1 MIDINEDPI
10 PVKKVKPEKVGHCRS
25 QASIS
30 SIMPSAVF
38 LEASMPTDNSL
49 PEPKSSHGGSWFTN
63 NDLPVILLSNRKWLK
78 KVLLTLLLWLG
89 DQPNVWSV
97 PERDLI
103 LALQEIIKVIIPEFT
118 DLQDIHPNMLIF
130 CLVTL
135 SFLILDITIL
145 TTM

>member
-1 MIDINEDPI
+1 M
-10 PVKKVKPEKVGHCRS
+10 KKVKPEKVGHRRS

-30 SIMPSAVF
+30 SITPSAVSS
-38 LEASMPTDNSL
+38 EAGVPTDNSL
-49 PEPKSSHGGSWFTN
+49 PEPKSSHGGSRFTN
-63 NDLPVILLSNRKWLK
+63 NDLPAILLSNRKWLK
-78 KVLLTLLLWLG
+78 KVLPTLLLWLG

-103 LALQEIIKVIIPEFT
+103 LALREIIKVIVPEFT
-118 DLQDIHPNMLIF
+118 DLQDIRLNMPIF
-130 CLVTL
+130 CLVIL